1 MGEIGDA
8 LRDQRLSAKI
18 DVQNVED
25 ATKIR
30 AKYLRALENEEFDLL
45 PGPSYVKS
53 FLRTYAE
60 YLGLDGRALVDVYRR
75 EYERGQD
82 LESGGFAARSTLKAG
97 GTRRPQWIRV
107 GIAAL
112 VAVVIAVIVLG
123 LLGSGKAKS
132 AAGHGTQ
139 PALGKTPVVRIIVS

>member
-60 YLGLDGRALVDVYRR
+60 FLGLDGRELVDAYRR
-75 EYERGQD
+75 QYERGQD
-82 LESGGFAARSTLKAG
+82 SEPTGFGSRSNLKAG
-97 GTRRPQWIRV
+97 GTRRPRWVR
-107 GIAAL
+107 IAA
-112 VAVVIAVIVLG
+112 VAFVVAVIAVVILGILGANKAESAV
-123 LLGSGKAKS
+123 SHAQ
-132 AAGHGTQ
+132 Q
-139 PALGKTPVVRIIVS
+139 PALSSVPIVTITST